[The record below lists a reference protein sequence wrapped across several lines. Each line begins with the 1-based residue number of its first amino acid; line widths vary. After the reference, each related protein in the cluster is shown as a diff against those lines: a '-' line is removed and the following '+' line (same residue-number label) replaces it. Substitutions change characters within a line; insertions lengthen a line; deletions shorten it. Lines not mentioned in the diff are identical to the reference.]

1 MKVKSLDSLLNGDT
15 KLKTIRV
22 LKCNREYE
30 KIKGHPFFN
39 EFKSVYGYYIY
50 RIQSVNDMG
59 NTFSAYVKSLT
70 AIHHKTSNYNSL
82 QWKSANFFLYF
93 INIIDKYNEY
103 LIENKITPEHRM
115 SCASFFYPYS
125 LRGKIFNPDAI
136 NNKLFNDS
144 SLYDSYYLSKVT
156 HFYRLVEYY
165 HSYISAYLPKGE
177 TLYHPMPEEV
187 GFNIAHGI
195 ETRYIDAKQ
204 LIEERKLY
212 YGES

>member
-15 KLKTIRV
+15 KLKTVRV
-22 LKCNREYE
+22 LKCNRDYE
-30 KIKGHPFFN
+30 NLKGHPFIN
-39 EFKSVYGYYIY
+39 EIRATYGYYLY
-50 RIQSVNDMG
+50 RIQSANDID
-59 NTFSAYVKSLT
+59 NTFSAYVKAIT
-70 AIHHKTSNYNSL
+70 AIHHKTSNYNLL

-103 LIENKITPEHRM
+103 LIENKISPEYRM
-115 SCASFFYPYS
+115 SCASFFTSYS
-125 LRGKIFNPDAI
+125 HKIYNPENI

-165 HSYISAYLPKGE
+165 HSYILAYLPPGE
-177 TLYHPMPEEV
+177 VLYHPMPNEI

-195 ETRYIDAKQ
+195 EPRYLSAEK
-204 LIEERKLY
+204 LYEERKLY